1 MAKRCKI
8 AVVGTG
14 IAGNVVS
21 YYLNQDHDIT
31 VFEKNNYVGGH
42 SHTHSVSSPE
52 GNYQVDSGFI
62 VFNYETYPQFTR
74 LLQKLGVEVQTSEM
88 SFGVRCERTGLE
100 YMGSTLNSLFT
111 QRRNFFRP
119 SFWGML
125 IDIIRFNRNGASLL
139 GEGDTEISL
148 EDYLKKEAY
157 GKAFKED
164 YLLPMASAV
173 WSADKNMMSRFP
185 AKYLIRFFYNHGLLK
200 IFNRPQWYVIKGGS
214 KEYVD
219 AITRGHRHAIRL
231 DTAVNS
237 ISRSDT
243 GVIIKT
249 SVDQES
255 FDYVF
260 LACHSDQALSLLAN
274 PRELEREVLGAITYQ
289 KNDAVLHTDTSLLPK
304 NRRAWAAWNYHR
316 LEREQDQ
323 VAMTY
328 NMNILQNFSC
338 ETQFCVTLNNT
349 SAVDPSKIIAK
360 MRYEHPVYTPE
371 SVAAQG
377 RQREINGQDRIYFCG
392 AYWRYGFHED
402 GVASAMSAL
411 DDFDKR
417 K

>member
-1 MAKRCKI
+1 MAKRRKI
-8 AVVGTG
+8 AVIGTG

-31 VFEKNNYVGGH
+31 VFEKNSYVGGH
-42 SHTHSVSSPE
+42 SHTHSVSSLE

-74 LLQKLGVEVQTSEM
+74 LLKNLGVQVQTSKM

-111 QRRNFFRP
+111 QRRNLFRP

-125 IDIIRFNRNGASLL
+125 IDIVRFNRNGAALL
-139 GEGDTEISL
+139 DKGDTEISL

-157 GKAFKED
+157 GEAFKED

-173 WSADKNMMSRFP
+173 WSADKKMMSRFP

-200 IFNRPQWYVIKGGS
+200 ILNRPQWYVIKGGS
-214 KEYVD
+214 KAYVD
-219 AITRGHRHAIRL
+219 AITKGYRQAIRL

-243 GVIIKT
+243 GVIVKT
-249 SVDQES
+249 SVDEES
-255 FDYVF
+255 FDDVF
-260 LACHSDQALSLLAN
+260 IACHSDQALSLLAN
-274 PRELEREVLGAITYQ
+274 PKKLEREVLGAITYQ
-289 KNDAVLHTDTSLLPK
+289 ENDAVLHTDTSLLPK

-323 VAMTY
+323 VAVTY

-349 SAVDPSKIIAK
+349 SAVDPSKIIAR
-360 MRYEHPVYTPE
+360 MTYEHPVYTPE

-377 RQREINGQDRIYFCG
+377 RHKEINGQDRIYFCG

-402 GVASAMSAL
+402 GVVSAMSAL
-411 DDFDKR
+411 DDFYKR

>member
-52 GNYQVDSGFI
+52 GDYQVDSGFI

-139 GEGDTEISL
+139 DEGDTAISL

-243 GVIIKT
+243 GVIVKT

>member
-52 GNYQVDSGFI
+52 GDYQVDSGFI

-139 GEGDTEISL
+139 DEGDTEISL

-185 AKYLIRFFYNHGLLK
+185 VQYLIRFFYNHGLLK

-260 LACHSDQALSLLAN
+260 LACHSDLALSLLAN

>member
-8 AVVGTG
+8 AVIGTG

-52 GNYQVDSGFI
+52 GNHQVDSGFI

-100 YMGSTLNSLFT
+100 YMGSTFNSLFT
-111 QRRNFFRP
+111 QRRNLFRP

-125 IDIIRFNRNGASLL
+125 IDIVRFNRNGAALL
-139 GEGDTEISL
+139 DERDTEISL

-185 AKYLIRFFYNHGLLK
+185 AKYLMRFFYNHGLLK
-200 IFNRPQWYVIKGGS
+200 ILNRPQWYVIKGGS
-214 KEYVD
+214 KAYVD
-219 AITRGHRHAIRL
+219 AITRGYRQAIRL
-231 DTAVNS
+231 NNAVNS
-237 ISRSDT
+237 ISRSNT
-243 GVIIKT
+243 GVIVKT
-249 SVDQES
+249 SVDEES

-274 PRELEREVLGAITYQ
+274 PRKLEREVLGAITYQ
-289 KNDAVLHTDTSLLPK
+289 ENDVVLHTDTSLLPK

-349 SAVDPSKIIAK
+349 SAVDPSKIIAR
-360 MRYEHPVYTPE
+360 MSYEHPVYTPE

-411 DDFDKR
+411 DDFYKR

>member
-139 GEGDTEISL
+139 DEGDTAISL

>member
-52 GNYQVDSGFI
+52 GDYQVDSGFI

-139 GEGDTEISL
+139 DEGDTAISL

-214 KEYVD
+214 KAYVD
-219 AITRGHRHAIRL
+219 AITRGHRQAIRL
-231 DTAVNS
+231 NTAVNS

-243 GVIIKT
+243 GVIVKT

-274 PRELEREVLGAITYQ
+274 PRELEREILGAITYQ

-417 K
+417 E

>member
-74 LLQKLGVEVQTSEM
+74 LLQKLGVEVQNSEM

-139 GEGDTEISL
+139 DEGDTAISL

-237 ISRSDT
+237 VSRSDT

>member
-52 GNYQVDSGFI
+52 GDYQVDSGFI

-139 GEGDTEISL
+139 DEGDTAISL

-274 PRELEREVLGAITYQ
+274 PRELEREILGAITYQ

-402 GVASAMSAL
+402 GVVSAMSAL

>member
-1 MAKRCKI
+1 MAKRRKI
-8 AVVGTG
+8 AVIGTG

-42 SHTHSVSSPE
+42 SHTHSVSSLE

-74 LLQKLGVEVQTSEM
+74 LLKNLGVQVQTSKM

-111 QRRNFFRP
+111 QRRNLFRP

-125 IDIIRFNRNGASLL
+125 IDIVRFNRNGAALL
-139 GEGDTEISL
+139 DKGDTEISL

-157 GKAFKED
+157 GEAFKED

-173 WSADKNMMSRFP
+173 WSADKKMMSRFP
-185 AKYLIRFFYNHGLLK
+185 AKYLMRFFYNHGLLK
-200 IFNRPQWYVIKGGS
+200 ILNRPQWYVIKGGS
-214 KEYVD
+214 KAYVD
-219 AITRGHRHAIRL
+219 AITKGYRQAIRL

-243 GVIIKT
+243 GVIVKT
-249 SVDQES
+249 SVDEES
-255 FDYVF
+255 FDDVF
-260 LACHSDQALSLLAN
+260 IACHSDQALSLLAN
-274 PRELEREVLGAITYQ
+274 PKKLEREVLGAITYQ
-289 KNDAVLHTDTSLLPK
+289 ENHAVLHTDTSLLPK

-349 SAVDPSKIIAK
+349 SAVDPSKIIAR
-360 MRYEHPVYTPE
+360 MTYEHPVYTPE

-377 RQREINGQDRIYFCG
+377 RQKEINGQDHIYFCG

-402 GVASAMSAL
+402 GVVSAMSAL
-411 DDFDKR
+411 DAFYKR

>member
-52 GNYQVDSGFI
+52 GDYQVDSGFI

-139 GEGDTEISL
+139 DEGDTEISL

-185 AKYLIRFFYNHGLLK
+185 AKYLVRFFYNHGLLK

-411 DDFDKR
+411 ADFNKR

>member
-1 MAKRCKI
+1 MAKRRKI
-8 AVVGTG
+8 AVIGTG
-14 IAGNVVS
+14 IAGDVVS

-52 GNYQVDSGFI
+52 GDYQVDSGFI

-139 GEGDTEISL
+139 DEGDTAISL

-274 PRELEREVLGAITYQ
+274 PRELEREILGAITYQ

>member
-52 GNYQVDSGFI
+52 GDYQVDSGFI

-139 GEGDTEISL
+139 DEGDTAISL

>member
-52 GNYQVDSGFI
+52 GDYQVDSGFI

-139 GEGDTEISL
+139 DEGDTEISL

-323 VAMTY
+323 MAMTY

-411 DDFDKR
+411 ADFDKR

>member
-52 GNYQVDSGFI
+52 GDYQVDSGFI

-139 GEGDTEISL
+139 DEGDTAISL

-243 GVIIKT
+243 GVIVKT

-371 SVAAQG
+371 SVAAQD
-377 RQREINGQDRIYFCG
+377 RQREINGLDRIYFCG

>member
-14 IAGNVVS
+14 IAGNVAS

-52 GNYQVDSGFI
+52 GDYQVDSGFI

-139 GEGDTEISL
+139 DEGDTEISL

-214 KEYVD
+214 KAYVD

>member
-1 MAKRCKI
+1 MAKRRKI
-8 AVVGTG
+8 AVIGTG

-31 VFEKNNYVGGH
+31 VFEKNSYVGGH
-42 SHTHSVSSPE
+42 SHTHSVSSLE

-74 LLQKLGVEVQTSEM
+74 LLKNLGVQVQTSKM

-111 QRRNFFRP
+111 QRRNLFRP

-125 IDIIRFNRNGASLL
+125 IDIVRFNRNGAALL
-139 GEGDTEISL
+139 DKGDTEISL

-157 GKAFKED
+157 GEAFKED

-173 WSADKNMMSRFP
+173 WSADKKMMSRFP

-200 IFNRPQWYVIKGGS
+200 ILNRPQWYVIKGGS
-214 KEYVD
+214 KAYVD
-219 AITRGHRHAIRL
+219 AITKGYRQAIRL

-243 GVIIKT
+243 GVIVKT
-249 SVDQES
+249 SVDEES
-255 FDYVF
+255 FDDVF
-260 LACHSDQALSLLAN
+260 IACHSDQALSLLAN
-274 PRELEREVLGAITYQ
+274 PKKLEREVLGAITYQ
-289 KNDAVLHTDTSLLPK
+289 ENDAVLHTDTSLLPK

-349 SAVDPSKIIAK
+349 SAVDPSKIIAR
-360 MRYEHPVYTPE
+360 MTYEHPVYTPE

-377 RQREINGQDRIYFCG
+377 RHKEINGQDRIYFCG

-402 GVASAMSAL
+402 GVVSAMSAL
-411 DDFDKR
+411 DDFYKR

>member
-139 GEGDTEISL
+139 DEGDTEISL

-274 PRELEREVLGAITYQ
+274 PRELEREILGAITYQ

>member
-52 GNYQVDSGFI
+52 GDYQVDSGFI

-139 GEGDTEISL
+139 DEGDTAISL

-274 PRELEREVLGAITYQ
+274 PRELEREILGAITYQ

-349 SAVDPSKIIAK
+349 TAVDPSKIIAK

>member
-8 AVVGTG
+8 AVIGTG

-52 GNYQVDSGFI
+52 GNHQVDSGFI

-100 YMGSTLNSLFT
+100 YMGSTFNSLFT
-111 QRRNFFRP
+111 QRRNLFRP

-125 IDIIRFNRNGASLL
+125 IDIVRFNRNGAALL
-139 GEGDTEISL
+139 DERDTEISL

-185 AKYLIRFFYNHGLLK
+185 AKYLMRFFYNHGLLK
-200 IFNRPQWYVIKGGS
+200 ILNRPQWYVIKGGS
-214 KEYVD
+214 KAYVD
-219 AITRGHRHAIRL
+219 AITRGYRQAIRL
-231 DTAVNS
+231 NNAVNS
-237 ISRSDT
+237 ISRSNT
-243 GVIIKT
+243 GVIVKT
-249 SVDQES
+249 SMDEES

-274 PRELEREVLGAITYQ
+274 PRKLEREVLGAITYQ
-289 KNDAVLHTDTSLLPK
+289 ENDVVLHTDTSLLPK

-349 SAVDPSKIIAK
+349 SAVDPSKIIAR
-360 MRYEHPVYTPE
+360 MSYEHPVYTPE

-411 DDFDKR
+411 DDFYKR

>member
-1 MAKRCKI
+1 MAKRRKI
-8 AVVGTG
+8 AVIGTG

-42 SHTHSVSSPE
+42 SHTHSVSSLE

-74 LLQKLGVEVQTSEM
+74 LLRNLGVEVQTSKM

-111 QRRNFFRP
+111 QRRNLFRP

-125 IDIIRFNRNGASLL
+125 IDIVRFNRNGAALL
-139 GEGDTEISL
+139 DKGDTEISL

-157 GKAFKED
+157 GEAFKED

-173 WSADKNMMSRFP
+173 WSADKKMMSRFP

-200 IFNRPQWYVIKGGS
+200 ILNRPQWYVIKGGS
-214 KEYVD
+214 KAYVD
-219 AITRGHRHAIRL
+219 AITKGYRQAIRL

-243 GVIIKT
+243 GVIVKT
-249 SVDQES
+249 SVDEET

-260 LACHSDQALSLLAN
+260 IACHSDQALSLLAN
-274 PRELEREVLGAITYQ
+274 PKKLEREILGAITYQ

-349 SAVDPSKIIAK
+349 SAVDPNKIIAR
-360 MRYEHPVYTPE
+360 MTYEHPVYTPE

-377 RQREINGQDRIYFCG
+377 RQKEINGQDRIYFCG

-402 GVASAMSAL
+402 GVASAMNAL
-411 DDFDKR
+411 DDFYKR

>member
-52 GNYQVDSGFI
+52 GDYQVDSGFI

-139 GEGDTEISL
+139 DEGDTAISL

-274 PRELEREVLGAITYQ
+274 PRELEREILGAITYQ

-328 NMNILQNFSC
+328 NMNILQNISC

>member
-52 GNYQVDSGFI
+52 GDYQVDSGFI

-139 GEGDTEISL
+139 DEGDTAISL

-237 ISRSDT
+237 VSRSDT

-402 GVASAMSAL
+402 GVASAMNAL

>member
-139 GEGDTEISL
+139 DEGDTEISL

>member
-274 PRELEREVLGAITYQ
+274 PRELEREILGAITYQ

>member
-1 MAKRCKI
+1 MAKRRKI
-8 AVVGTG
+8 AVIGTG

-31 VFEKNNYVGGH
+31 VFEKNSYVGGH
-42 SHTHSVSSPE
+42 SHTHSVSSLE

-74 LLQKLGVEVQTSEM
+74 LLKNLGVQVQTSKM

-111 QRRNFFRP
+111 QRRNLFRP

-125 IDIIRFNRNGASLL
+125 IDIVRFNRNGAALL
-139 GEGDTEISL
+139 DKGDTEISL

-157 GKAFKED
+157 GEAFKED

-173 WSADKNMMSRFP
+173 WSADKKMMSRFP

-200 IFNRPQWYVIKGGS
+200 ILNRPQWYVIKGGS
-214 KEYVD
+214 KAYVD
-219 AITRGHRHAIRL
+219 AITKGYRQAIRL

-243 GVIIKT
+243 GVIVKT
-249 SVDQES
+249 SVDEES
-255 FDYVF
+255 FDDVF
-260 LACHSDQALSLLAN
+260 IACHSDQALSLLAN
-274 PRELEREVLGAITYQ
+274 PKKLEREVLGAITYQ
-289 KNDAVLHTDTSLLPK
+289 ENDAVLHTDTSLLPK

-349 SAVDPSKIIAK
+349 SAVDPSKIIAR
-360 MRYEHPVYTPE
+360 MTYEHPVYTPE

-377 RQREINGQDRIYFCG
+377 RHKEINGQDRIYFCG

-402 GVASAMSAL
+402 GLNSAINVYNL
-411 DDFDKR
+411 INVG
-417 K
+417 

>member
-52 GNYQVDSGFI
+52 GDYQVDSGFI

-125 IDIIRFNRNGASLL
+125 IDIIRFNRKGASLL
-139 GEGDTEISL
+139 DEGDTEISL

-243 GVIIKT
+243 GVIVKT

-402 GVASAMSAL
+402 GVASAMNAL

>member
-21 YYLNQDHDIT
+21 YYLNQEHDIT

-52 GNYQVDSGFI
+52 GDYQVDSGFI

-139 GEGDTEISL
+139 DEGDTEISL
-148 EDYLKKEAY
+148 EDYLKKESY

-402 GVASAMSAL
+402 GVVSAMSAL

>member
-52 GNYQVDSGFI
+52 GDYQVDSGFI

-139 GEGDTEISL
+139 DEGDTEISL

-214 KEYVD
+214 KAYVD

>member
-52 GNYQVDSGFI
+52 GDYQVDSGFI

-139 GEGDTEISL
+139 DEGDTAISL

-231 DTAVNS
+231 DTAVDS
-237 ISRSDT
+237 IFRSDT

-274 PRELEREVLGAITYQ
+274 PRELEREILGAITYQ

>member
-1 MAKRCKI
+1 MAKRRKI
-8 AVVGTG
+8 AVIGTG

-31 VFEKNNYVGGH
+31 VFEKNSYVGGH
-42 SHTHSVSSPE
+42 SHTHSVGSLE

-74 LLQKLGVEVQTSEM
+74 LLKNLGVQVQTSKM

-111 QRRNFFRP
+111 QRRNLFRP

-125 IDIIRFNRNGASLL
+125 IDIVRFNRNGAALL
-139 GEGDTEISL
+139 DKGDTEISL

-157 GKAFKED
+157 GEAFKED

-173 WSADKNMMSRFP
+173 WSADKKMMSRFP

-200 IFNRPQWYVIKGGS
+200 ILNRPQWYVIKGGS
-214 KEYVD
+214 KAYVD
-219 AITRGHRHAIRL
+219 AITKGYRQAIRL

-243 GVIIKT
+243 GVIVKT
-249 SVDQES
+249 SVDEES
-255 FDYVF
+255 FDDVF
-260 LACHSDQALSLLAN
+260 IACHSDQALSLLAN
-274 PRELEREVLGAITYQ
+274 PKKLEREVLGAITYQ
-289 KNDAVLHTDTSLLPK
+289 ENDAVLHTDTSLLPK

-323 VAMTY
+323 VAVTY

-349 SAVDPSKIIAK
+349 SAVDPSKIIAR
-360 MRYEHPVYTPE
+360 MTYEHPVYTPE

-377 RQREINGQDRIYFCG
+377 RHKEINGQDRIYFCG

-402 GVASAMSAL
+402 GVVSAMSAL
-411 DDFDKR
+411 DDFYKR

>member
-21 YYLNQDHDIT
+21 YYLNQEHDIT

-52 GNYQVDSGFI
+52 GDYQVDSGFI

-139 GEGDTEISL
+139 DEGDTEISL

>member
-1 MAKRCKI
+1 MAKRRKI
-8 AVVGTG
+8 AVIGTG

-52 GNYQVDSGFI
+52 GDYQVDSGFI

-139 GEGDTEISL
+139 DEGDTAISL

-274 PRELEREVLGAITYQ
+274 PRELEREILGAITYQ

-402 GVASAMSAL
+402 GVVSAMSAL

>member
-1 MAKRCKI
+1 M
-8 AVVGTG
+8 V
-14 IAGNVVS
+14 
-21 YYLNQDHDIT
+21 LD
-31 VFEKNNYVGGH
+31 
-42 SHTHSVSSPE
+42 
-52 GNYQVDSGFI
+52 
-62 VFNYETYPQFTR
+62 
-74 LLQKLGVEVQTSEM
+74 
-88 SFGVRCERTGLE
+88 
-100 YMGSTLNSLFT
+100 
-111 QRRNFFRP
+111 
-119 SFWGML
+119 
-125 IDIIRFNRNGASLL
+125 
-139 GEGDTEISL
+139 
-148 EDYLKKEAY
+148 
-157 GKAFKED
+157 
-164 YLLPMASAV
+164 
-173 WSADKNMMSRFP
+173 
-185 AKYLIRFFYNHGLLK
+185 
-200 IFNRPQWYVIKGGS
+200 FNRPQWYVIKGGS

-274 PRELEREVLGAITYQ
+274 PRELEREILGAITYQ

>member
-139 GEGDTEISL
+139 DEGDTAISL

-185 AKYLIRFFYNHGLLK
+185 VKYLIRFFYNHGLLK

>member
-52 GNYQVDSGFI
+52 GDYQVDSGFI

-139 GEGDTEISL
+139 DEGDTAISL

-274 PRELEREVLGAITYQ
+274 PRELEREILGAITYQ

-402 GVASAMSAL
+402 GVASAMNAL